1 MYIARSNRLLFFFFL
16 RWTPPSHS
24 RHACQEE
31 EINPSSWCWL
41 SWANNVIVTD
51 ENFPPLRPPTRQV
64 SLDESRNST
73 PPIPPGF
80 EPHLSHESRRSTPSI
95 PPGLSKPTALP
106 DLEGSLSRP
115 TSRPSSRASIRRQAS
130 QILPA
135 LPLRPGTPHR
145 TATPSRHPAKEH
157 ADHQATQE
165 TPTKPPRSTLSSD
178 LLKVAMSAGHGD
190 GADVSTSN
198 DDSGNA
204 TREQAV
210 GSTPQQKGETAMT
223 STDANSAAVT
233 TDVVESGMVKNPAS
247 TSKQNKTS
255 GEKRETQKRKHPGK
269 LDITAAVS
277 ESVALANRK
286 STAAEDKVSDKQ
298 HVTAAALPSSITTT
312 ESPMPSPALRTAPR
326 TLRVVQTP
334 KTETP
339 STMSATVAAH
349 RLPSRQPSVASIAL
363 PGTPFSDHV
372 SVSDNVSMTST
383 SQSRANSPP
392 PAGSKVGS
400 APVRAKTKSQQ
411 KKDRQERAKALEDEK
426 AKLNEASKVISE
438 EPVVEAIQTR
448 KKKARKEK
456 DVARPKPAKAT
467 SVATTPATATATA
480 TATAET
486 TPIASR
492 PTTPSVTATGTPD
505 IPTVPDVTA
514 VLGKGSKPATP
525 TQTTST
531 PPQVVQTPNV
541 PSPPATPTLTPAQMI
556 AELKA
561 SAPQIQKCIDNLFR
575 VSNSRDFKTHYGN
588 ISHKD
593 LVNHWQPELK
603 FNLTKHVVDD
613 LLKGEVAAFH
623 YGGEEDQTFNRGII
637 TPMGAN
643 LRALT
648 TDLENRFLEL
658 ESVLR
663 TMPEESRFRPAKPQ
677 NDMKLPAVDLEA
689 MKRQFDTG
697 GVRGPS
703 IMEQMV
709 QDGATLKKGA
719 FLVDEASK
727 YINEFVM
734 PPVTPPPSV
743 TNTARTQQAATTLQA
758 STTVERTVPSVE
770 IAERQLKE
778 AQRYAEEKESA
789 LRKVMKKNKK
799 ILGLA

>member
-1 MYIARSNRLLFFFFL
+1 
-16 RWTPPSHS
+16 
-24 RHACQEE
+24 
-31 EINPSSWCWL
+31 
-41 SWANNVIVTD
+41 
-51 ENFPPLRPPTRQV
+51 
-64 SLDESRNST
+64 
-73 PPIPPGF
+73 
-80 EPHLSHESRRSTPSI
+80 
-95 PPGLSKPTALP
+95 
-106 DLEGSLSRP
+106 
-115 TSRPSSRASIRRQAS
+115 
-130 QILPA
+130 
-135 LPLRPGTPHR
+135 
-145 TATPSRHPAKEH
+145 
-157 ADHQATQE
+157 
-165 TPTKPPRSTLSSD
+165 
-178 LLKVAMSAGHGD
+178 MSAGHGD
-190 GADVSTSN
+190 GADVTRSN
-198 DDSGNA
+198 DDSGNTA
-204 TREQAV
+204 REQAV
-210 GSTPQQKGETAMT
+210 GLTPQQKGETAMT
-223 STDANSAAVT
+223 STDASSAAVT
-233 TDVVESGMVKNPAS
+233 TDVVESGIVKNPAS

-255 GEKRETQKRKHPGK
+255 GEKRETQRRKHPGK

-339 STMSATVAAH
+339 SMMSAAVAAH

-363 PGTPFSDHV
+363 PGTSFSDHV

-392 PAGSKVGS
+392 PAVSKVGS

-426 AKLNEASKVISE
+426 AKWNEASKAISE

-467 SVATTPATATATA
+467 SVAATPATATATA
-480 TATAET
+480 TATAAATATAET
-486 TPIASR
+486 TSITSR
-492 PTTPSVTATGTPD
+492 PTTPSITATGTPD

-531 PPQVVQTPNV
+531 PPQAVQTPNV
-541 PSPPATPTLTPAQMI
+541 PSPPATPTLTPAQLI
-556 AELKA
+556 AELKT

-575 VSNSRDFKTHYGN
+575 VSNSRDFKAHYGN

-613 LLKGEVAAFH
+613 LLKGEVPAFH
-623 YGGEEDQTFNRGII
+623 YGGEEDQMFNRGMI

-677 NDMKLPAVDLEA
+677 NDMKFPTIDLEA

-743 TNTARTQQAATTLQA
+743 ANTARTQQAATTLQA